1 MENIPPP
8 QEQAHDYPLS
18 MSEVNMRVAALLL
31 RHIRTFDRE
40 EIADE
45 LLGLGEIVDA
55 VIDMGFTPISEEPF
69 DDHLSELLDG
79 MATTRKNVKLAQHEN
94 ALRRGNIS
102 IFDSEDE
109 SEIQV
114 KISAVSAEEFK
125 ATQKH
130 ALRDDAIYSSDR
142 EDPLEKN
149 ENTLSQ
155 MMIALEDH
163 FMPHIDNFMKM
174 LPSEDEIVDAL
185 AIGGIIIDKE
195 SNSLDLKS
203 SGVHIA
209 KDNKK
214 MKNIYR
220 TALKTIKILQE
231 YTRNPEKGLADI
243 YIASVSELLIKVID
257 QDLQFLIVEA
267 NTSLWESI
275 APQKK
280 VTHEHK
286 VMKDTISKRDR
297 RKLSKFLIDSAAEK
311 DSEPIDL
318 RTSEYEKLEGTANIL
333 MQAPWIEQSERR
345 VNELT
350 TQHGSVYIVDG
361 VSEALSPIRDKTIGK
376 NPEVESK
383 IKGKIKAAAEKIA
396 DGHLPWNTNNLFTIL
411 GTDKEQEEYAE
422 ESIYC
427 IKDKTQN
434 ATRIYFTMKH
444 AEDLEVVEEG
454 QSPTLKPTQWCMTII
469 AITDKDQQVDTLK
482 QLTGRSTR
490 YLRAYG
496 AGSS

>member
-55 VIDMGFTPISEEPF
+55 VIDMGFSPISEEPF

-79 MATTRKNVKLAQHEN
+79 MVTTRKNVKLAQHEN

-102 IFDSEDE
+102 IFESEDE

-114 KISAVSAEEFK
+114 KISAVCTEEFK
-125 ATQKH
+125 AAQKH

-155 MMIALEDH
+155 MMVALEDH

-185 AIGGIIIDKE
+185 AIGGIVIDKE

-214 MKNIYR
+214 MNS
-220 TALKTIKILQE
+220 LPIK
-231 YTRNPEKGLADI
+231 
-243 YIASVSELLIKVID
+243 
-257 QDLQFLIVEA
+257 
-267 NTSLWESI
+267 
-275 APQKK
+275 
-280 VTHEHK
+280 
-286 VMKDTISKRDR
+286 
-297 RKLSKFLIDSAAEK
+297 
-311 DSEPIDL
+311 
-318 RTSEYEKLEGTANIL
+318 
-333 MQAPWIEQSERR
+333 
-345 VNELT
+345 
-350 TQHGSVYIVDG
+350 
-361 VSEALSPIRDKTIGK
+361 
-376 NPEVESK
+376 
-383 IKGKIKAAAEKIA
+383 
-396 DGHLPWNTNNLFTIL
+396 
-411 GTDKEQEEYAE
+411 
-422 ESIYC
+422 
-427 IKDKTQN
+427 
-434 ATRIYFTMKH
+434 
-444 AEDLEVVEEG
+444 
-454 QSPTLKPTQWCMTII
+454 
-469 AITDKDQQVDTLK
+469 
-482 QLTGRSTR
+482 
-490 YLRAYG
+490 
-496 AGSS
+496 